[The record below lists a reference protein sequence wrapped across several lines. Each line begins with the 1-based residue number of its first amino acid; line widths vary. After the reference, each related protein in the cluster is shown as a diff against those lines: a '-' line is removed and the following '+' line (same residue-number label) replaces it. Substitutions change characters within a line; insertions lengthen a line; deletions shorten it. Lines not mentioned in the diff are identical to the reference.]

1 MKTISIP
8 VNNRREHLISVVKN
22 ITDNDGFLDWKLVFS
37 CEPNADV
44 TFCRNV
50 NGIISKNSQQRGCW
64 VNTFLAADLAMTSGS
79 TLNLYLEDDY
89 LLSPDAL
96 TLVSQWNVSGKV
108 GVLCLRRAHDRQDTN
123 RPADVSAE
131 RSGLFGCGFAWRG
144 PMWPCVREAWFG
156 RDFENEYRMW
166 DHSIAEGL
174 RDVPQW
180 RPMVNR
186 SFGIGV
192 NGTHSKNAGK
202 DLNLFGP
209 AYDGPPVKEFHFV

>member
-8 VNNRREHLISVVKN
+8 VNNRPEHLKRV
-22 ITDNDGFLDWKLVFS
+22 LDSIAAAEGHEEWLVVFS
-37 CEPNADV
+37 CEPGTAIP
-44 TFCRNV
+44 TFKSSLISV
-50 NGIISKNSQQRGCW
+50 NMFKRGCW
-64 VNTFLAADLAMTSGS
+64 VNTFLAADLAMTFGS

-89 LLSPDAL
+89 LLAPDAL
-96 TLVSQWNVSGKV
+96 TLVSQWNVSGKI
-108 GVLCLRRAHDRQDTN
+108 GVLCLRRAQDRQDVN

-144 PMWPCVREAWFG
+144 PVWACVREAWFG
-156 RDFENEYRMW
+156 RDFENKYRMW

-186 SFGIGV
+186 SFGIGL

>member
-1 MKTISIP
+1 MCSVSI
-8 VNNRREHLISVVKN
+8 N
-22 ITDNDGFLDWKLVFS
+22 TWK
-37 CEPNADV
+37 
-44 TFCRNV
+44 
-50 NGIISKNSQQRGCW
+50 RGCW
-64 VNTFLAADLAMTSGS
+64 INTFLAADLAMSLGS
-79 TLNLYLEDDY
+79 SLNLYLEDDY
-89 LLSPDAL
+89 LITTDTLRMVDQWAL
-96 TLVSQWNVSGKV
+96 TMND

-123 RPADVSAE
+123 RPSDVAAE
-131 RSGLFGCGFAWRG
+131 RSGLFGCGFAWRA
-144 PMWPCVREAWFG
+144 PVWPVIREAWFT

-209 AYDGPPVKEFHFV
+209 AYDGPPIKEFHFV